1 MRDDEL
7 LRRPDTILLV
17 YTELSQSIWPWL
29 RLSVIG
35 ALHYETSV
43 ADAAA
48 TSPAT

>member
-1 MRDDEL
+1 MSIMSQL
-7 LRRPDTILLV
+7 NQPVLYLICGGILLG
-17 YTELSQSIWPWL
+17 
-29 RLSVIG
+29 VI